1 MGYRADGKLADLFP
15 KDFVSDTSKA
25 ITDEVGT
32 RLRDKVAVK
41 TPVARTPQAYKGDYV
56 EWITDRGG
64 RQPRTMRDSWTRT
77 KVEENEDGSGGYTVE
92 VFSDEPADARG
103 YQKVDYV
110 EEDTKPHLIRAR
122 HAKSL
127 RFPQGPVFRYAVE
140 VFHPG
145 TQGVHMVR
153 DSEAE
158 IEAQWEQIAGPI
170 VDSKEQE
177 YDGL

>member
-1 MGYRADGKLADLFP
+1 MGYHADGKLADLFP
-15 KDFVSDTSKA
+15 KDFVPDTAKA

-32 RLRDKVAVK
+32 RLRDKVATK

-56 EWITDRGG
+56 EWTADRGG

-77 KVEENEDGSGGYTVE
+77 KVEENDDGSGFTVE
-92 VFSDEPADARG
+92 VFSDEPVDDHG

-110 EEDTKPHLIRAR
+110 ENDTKPHLIRAR
-122 HAKSL
+122 NAKAL
-127 RFPQGPVFRYAVE
+127 RYPMGPVFKYGVE

-158 IEAQWEQIAGPI
+158 IEAQWEQIAGSI
-170 VDSKEQE
+170 LDSKEQE
-177 YDGL
+177 YDDL